1 MASIPKKVP
10 PPGAV
15 RPPPPAPINAPVDAA
30 LRDEIAIRVMST
42 LISDTQ
48 AFVGEVTKSDMHA
61 RMSFSNVASISY
73 GMADAM
79 LEARK
84 R

>member
-1 MASIPKKVP
+1 MTKKK
-10 PPGAV
+10 
-15 RPPPPAPINAPVDAA
+15 PPAKEDGRVLDP

-42 LISDTQ
+42 LISDAQ

>member
-1 MASIPKKVP
+1 MSGRRKLVPKSLKSPVETII
-10 PPGAV
+10 A
-15 RPPPPAPINAPVDAA
+15 APTDP
-30 LRDEIAIRVMST
+30 LRDEIAVRVMST
-42 LISDTQ
+42 LISDAQ

-79 LEARK
+79 MEARK
-84 R
+84 K